1 MRTNPKHVIRTRLH
15 LVLVAAVCLF
25 PAATVLAQAAPDLV
39 VVDQWEASG
48 TVHFTVKNSGTTTA
62 KSGHSATLAVD
73 GTLVDAAFVPNP
85 MLPGDTYSGAFLQY
99 SWQCTADGSHTV
111 LVRTD
116 AYDIVPESNEKN
128 NTRQETWICDV
139 TAPKITD
146 GPEATNVTQTSAWIV
161 WTTNEDSDSLV
172 RYGTSSQIYKFS
184 ESSQKMTTA
193 HKIPLDGLKADTRY
207 YYVVESTDAHG
218 NTVQSKERTFR
229 TLAEPL
235 VILSGPTVQDI
246 TQTGATV
253 LWTTN
258 HASDSDVRYGVAS
271 GMYAAD
277 SYNTTETT
285 SHSVRL
291 EGLAPGTLYYFI
303 VRSKTQSD
311 EAVSDEQTFQTQ
323 AGQAQPPDL
332 IVDRVWED
340 DHQLHARIKNTGG
353 GTAPAGHR
361 AGLFTSDRLIDWAV
375 VTVPLNPGETADIAF
390 MKFFF
395 ECHDARHT
403 FRVTADIDEEI
414 VEQDETNN
422 SLDWTTECDVTPLR
436 ITEGPF
442 ARSIM
447 PKTVDIVWK
456 TNKPADS
463 NALYDRYAGVF
474 GFSQSSS
481 QRTTEHLIHIKG
493 LTPGT
498 VYQFKVRSATQD
510 GQSVESKPG
519 YFRTKTEGGTAAKI
533 RDLVFER
540 EATDFPC
547 YRITAVIRDENDVDK
562 VEFFADGTR
571 LQTDYTPPF
580 QAVLT
585 PGLMGISR
593 GEIFRPWNIEAV
605 VSAAGM
611 LDRLSDLFEPA
622 YECDKIMAEFEY
634 PFRNETFYI
643 PGETAPEG
651 TEIPIRVHAY
661 MWDTILHD
669 VSGVELPPGE
679 SGVDLEF
686 VDWPLEEVR
695 FYVNMAHVG
704 TVSSQP
710 DHRYEFIWDAG
721 GMRVGSCAIR
731 VDAVANDQCIQ
742 TITRDIEIEEGEP
755 EIETTRQVWREGN
768 AFRIRLNIHN
778 RGTVSYLCECVR
790 DNVDGLQPIQDSF
803 DDYLVWTT
811 PSSHGQHNDVILD
824 LFSDGS
830 SVYEIRAHHTVRL
843 EYYAVPVQYFILGAV
858 KYEIGEDPVEVVD
871 STGSDEWTI
880 SCPCVRTEDDI
891 LLDDEIDSAIEGSDY
906 LIVTN
911 PDLCDSEF
919 GGADDVLSEMARLA
933 YHRNGILGYLF
944 GVGSDDPSWIR
955 DCVKSWGREMTGSDG
970 VAGHYLSNGYLLLVG
985 ETEILPSWTVNS
997 PDMSW
1002 TGGTQSV
1009 EVGYSDLPYGD
1020 VASSDNVPELC
1031 VGRLIGDS
1039 DGALTQAM
1047 ESSLNAGFDRSY
1059 GVATSGAESDWENFV
1074 GNARDVVDTWDDQA
1088 AGGEIM
1094 TEEAKAHHWSAY
1106 VHKAEP
1112 VSGYDFPMDAGD
1124 GFVTAVLDGY
1134 GMSAIRIDP
1143 GEDRGYLVTAGNL
1156 DLISTP
1162 FSGAASFMVPFNSGD
1177 ALAAGDIDADGE
1189 DEIIVG
1195 DISFDR
1201 LIVVCDP
1208 PNTTSHTYLG
1218 FDAELESW
1226 DVIACGHV
1234 LDVLA
1239 QDVVVV
1245 ARPIDGGT
1253 VDIYEYVSSPPGLYR
1268 TYRLDI
1274 PFSSYDGLAIA
1285 DIDTSN
1291 PGDEIVIGNDSDDRI
1306 YVYDRRGTLLMEIPC
1321 EPYTAYDS
1329 LVAGDMDG
1337 DGGDELAVL
1346 IDDVIDSKRRLH
1358 IFQADCA
1365 SYDAASG
1372 WQLVRGRSSLIY
1384 SRFLHCDGARTT
1396 GGSTRY
1402 DGVTCDDLDGDGKE
1416 EVCLARESDDRL
1428 YALDGHYA
1436 DGWKQRYLPVL
1447 QDIEDRI
1454 DLFVLAGHGNPGSCS
1469 PFNRVDIGTLSL
1481 TAGPLVFALSCL
1493 TGNYEG
1499 EWWWYDGGAVD
1510 AHSDGDGGFA
1520 ETFFAQGA
1528 AAYIGSTEVSSTTAN
1543 SAAGPGFLSQWD
1555 RDETAGKAFRDYR
1568 RSRMGGN
1575 DRWRFWA
1582 MEYNYYGDPKFGALD
1597 GGGAVAPAAEP
1608 RVSIAAAEPLDSN
1621 PQIELPDYQIRT
1633 LDGYDHVTLPGGDV
1647 LIEPNTPMV
1656 PVYHLEYEV
1665 PAGVIVQDVQVQQ
1678 RDGLQTAIGLN
1689 LPLAVMTIAAFPEP
1703 NGILIEPEPGWCPDR
1718 QLDWRVIPGADG
1730 TATLA
1735 VTLYPFEYNAQ
1746 TTESRFYKQYTL
1758 EIETLDSPVR
1768 ISALFTDS
1776 KIYSP
1781 GSLVTVKVWLNAE
1794 GEAQDA
1800 FADTVIRQYGS
1811 DELVAGLLLD
1821 NLAGLVG
1828 TASYA
1833 ATWDS
1838 TGATPGFYYAE
1849 TKIVDTAGQVLARE
1863 TALFSVK
1870 SEE

>member
-1 MRTNPKHVIRTRLH
+1 MRTNPKHVIRTHLH

-25 PAATVLAQAAPDLV
+25 PAATLLAQAAPDLV
-39 VVDQWEASG
+39 VVDQWETGG
-48 TVHFTVKNSGTTTA
+48 TVHFTLKNSGTGIA
-62 KSGHSATLAVD
+62 KSGHTATLAVD
-73 GTLVDAAFVPNP
+73 GTLVDAAVVGNP
-85 MLPGDTYSGAFLQY
+85 MSPGETYSGAFLQY
-99 SWQCTADGSHTV
+99 SWQCTADGSHPV
-111 LVRTD
+111 VVRAD

-128 NTRQETWICDV
+128 NTREETWICDV

-146 GPEATNVTQTSAWIV
+146 GPEATNITKTSAQIV

-172 RYGTSSQIYKFS
+172 LYGTASQIYKFS

-193 HKIPLDGLKADTRY
+193 HKILLDGLKADTRY

-218 NTVQSKERTFR
+218 NTVRSKERTFR

-271 GMYAAD
+271 GMYAGDA
-277 SYNTTETT
+277 YNAAETT

-303 VRSKTQSD
+303 VESKTQSD

-323 AGQAQPPDL
+323 GGQAQSPDL
-332 IVDRVWED
+332 IVDYVWED

-353 GTAPAGHR
+353 GAAPASHR

-375 VTVPLNPGETADIAF
+375 VTVPLSPGGTADVTF
-390 MKFFF
+390 RKFFF
-395 ECHDARHT
+395 ECHDAQHT
-403 FRVTADIDEEI
+403 FRVTADIDEE
-414 VEQDETNN
+414 VSEQDETNN

-436 ITEGPF
+436 IIDGPY

-456 TNKPADS
+456 TNKPSDS

-474 GFSQSSS
+474 GFSQSSP
-481 QRTTEHLIHIKG
+481 QQTTEHLIHIKG

-498 VYQFKVRSATQD
+498 VYQFKVRSATEN
-510 GQSVESKPG
+510 GQSVESTPG
-519 YFRTKTEGGTAAKI
+519 YFRTKTEGAPAAKI
-533 RDLVFER
+533 QDLVFER

-562 VEFFADGTR
+562 VEFFADGMR
-571 LQTDYTPPF
+571 FQTDYTPPF
-580 QAVLT
+580 QAVFA
-585 PGLMGISR
+585 PGIVQ
-593 GEIFRPWNIEAV
+593 GEIFRPWTIEAV
-605 VSAAGM
+605 AVVADG
-611 LDRLSDLFEPA
+611 RLSMASLFEPA
-622 YECDKIMAEFEY
+622 YECNEIIAEFEW
-634 PFRNETFYI
+634 PFPNETFYI
-643 PGETAPEG
+643 PRATAPAG

-661 MWDTILHD
+661 GWDTILHMP
-669 VSGVELPPGE
+669 GGIELPPGH
-679 SGVDLEF
+679 SGIMLEF
-686 VDWPLEEVR
+686 TEWPLEEVR
-695 FYVNMAHVG
+695 FYVNTVHIG
-704 TVSSQP
+704 TVPSQA
-710 DHRYEFIWDAG
+710 DHIYEIPWDAA
-721 GMRVGSCAIR
+721 GMRVGRYAIR
-731 VDAVANDQCIQ
+731 ADAIANDQCIQ
-742 TITRDIEIEEGEP
+742 TIIQDIELEEGEP
-755 EIETTRQVWREGN
+755 DIVATRQVWREGN
-768 AFRIRLNIHN
+768 AFRVRLNIRN
-778 RGTVSYLCECVR
+778 RGTVSYYCDVVR
-790 DNVDGLQPIQDSF
+790 DNVDGLQPIQDAF
-803 DDYLVWTT
+803 DDYNVSAI
-811 PSSHGQHNDVILD
+811 PSSDGRHCDVTLD
-824 LFSDGS
+824 LFTPTSTQ
-830 SVYEIRAHHTVRL
+830 YEIRAGRTVRL
-843 EYYAVPVQYFILGAV
+843 EYYAVPIQFPGPGSFD
-858 KYEIGEDPVEVVD
+858 YEIGDDPVEVRD
-871 STGSDEWTI
+871 NWGIDTWTI
-880 SCPCVRTEDDI
+880 PCRCVRTEDGI
-891 LLDDEIDSAIEGSDY
+891 RLDDEIDSAIAGSDY

-911 PDLCDSEF
+911 PAACLTEF
-919 GGADDVLSEMARLA
+919 GAAAEVLSEMARLA
-933 YHRNGILGYLF
+933 YHRNGTLGYPS
-944 GVGSDDPSWIR
+944 GPGSDDPVWVR
-955 DCVKSWGREMTGSDG
+955 DCARMWGATMTGSDG
-970 VAGHYLSNGYLLLVG
+970 VAGNYLRNGYLLLVG
-985 ETEILPSWTVNS
+985 ETEILPAWTVNS
-997 PDMSW
+997 PDIDW
-1002 TGGTQSV
+1002 TGGKRSV
-1009 EVGYSDLPYGD
+1009 EVGLSDLPYGD
-1020 VASSDNVPELC
+1020 VSSSDNVPELC
-1031 VGRLIGDS
+1031 VGRIIGDS
-1039 DGALTQAM
+1039 AGALMQAM
-1047 ESSLNAGFDRSY
+1047 QSGLYSSFDRSY

-1074 GNARDVVDTWDDQA
+1074 GNVRDIVAAWDRQA
-1088 AGGEIM
+1088 AGGVIM
-1094 TEEAKAHHWSAY
+1094 TERRKPHHWSVY

-1112 VSGYDFPMDAGD
+1112 VNGYDFPMDPGD
-1124 GFVTAVLDGY
+1124 GFVTAVLAGY
-1134 GMSAIRIDP
+1134 GMSAIRIEPDTDT
-1143 GEDRGYLVTAGNL
+1143 GCLVTAGNL

-1291 PGDEIVIGNDSDDRI
+1291 PGDEIVIGNDSDQRI

-1416 EVCLARESDDRL
+1416 EVCLARESNDRL

-1510 AHSDGDGGFA
+1510 AHSDGDDRLAQALFG
-1520 ETFFAQGA
+1520 QGA
-1528 AAYIGSTEVSSTTAN
+1528 AAYIGATEVYGTAPTG
-1543 SAAGPGFLSQWD
+1543 SAGPAFFAQWD
-1555 RDETAGKAFRDYR
+1555 PDETAGKAFRDYR
-1568 RSRMGGN
+1568 RGRVGASN
-1575 DRWRFWA
+1575 LWTFWA
-1582 MEYNYYGDPKFGALD
+1582 MEYNYYGDVKFGAL
-1597 GGGAVAPAAEP
+1597 GSGIATASVEEP
-1608 RVSIAAAEPLDSN
+1608 GLSIAGAEPLPAN
-1621 PQIELPDYQIRT
+1621 PEILLADYEVAT
-1633 LDGYDHVTLPGGDV
+1633 ADGYDRVTIPGGDI
-1647 LIEPNTPMV
+1647 LMEPNQPMV
-1656 PVYHLEYEV
+1656 PMYRIEYEV
-1665 PAGVIVQDVQVQQ
+1665 PAGVVVQDVQVLQ
-1678 RDGLQTAIGLN
+1678 RDGLQAEIGLN
-1689 LPLAVMTIAAFPEP
+1689 LPLTLALTDAFAEP
-1703 NGILIEPEPGWCPDR
+1703 NGILIEPEPGWYPDR
-1718 QLDWRVIPGADG
+1718 QLDWRVIHEADG

-1758 EIETLDSPVR
+1758 RIETLDSPVR

-1776 KIYSP
+1776 KIYAP
-1781 GSLVTVKVWLNAE
+1781 GGLVTVKVWLNAE

-1838 TGATPGFYYAE
+1838 TGAEPGFYYAE

-1870 SEE
+1870 SQEWE